1 MDGLTS
7 RSVPL
12 AVVLCVFGAIA
23 VARGSRRRDDALGSL
38 LPGGAML
45 AAGVLGLFAAPVWV
59 QLGVAGAGW
68 LLAWRWRSLL
78 AEGNPL
84 PSGTGAVR
92 LIGMSGEVIDT
103 VPAGVDTDGWDDLSS
118 GDRPAVAASDR
129 QPSRLVGR
137 VRVGGEIWR
146 AQSGDGT
153 EISAG
158 SAVTV
163 MSVRGTRLVVA
174 TAGSDGSPPPGV
186 DEFQTKSTPQE
197 EET

>member
-12 AVVLCVFGAIA
+12 AVVLCVLGAIA
-23 VARGSRRRDDALGSL
+23 VVRGTRRQDDALGSL
-38 LPGGAML
+38 LPGGAL
-45 AAGVLGLFAAPVWV
+45 LTAGVLGLFAAPVWI

-174 TAGSDGSPPPGV
+174 TAGSDGSPPRV